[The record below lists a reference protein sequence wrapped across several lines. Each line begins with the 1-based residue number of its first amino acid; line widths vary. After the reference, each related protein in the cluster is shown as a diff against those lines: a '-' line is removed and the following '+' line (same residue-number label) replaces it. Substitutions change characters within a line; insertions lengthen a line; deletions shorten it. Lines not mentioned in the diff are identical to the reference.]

1 MRDWGFV
8 KGNLI
13 KRSFKLLMLAMVF
26 MAGISFS
33 PDNSVYAEKVISSRA
48 LGQVESV
55 KATIYSDGHIPDGVC
70 QRMEKSV
77 QAIGT
82 QLLEGK
88 NLENVQSQRV
98 HYEDVIR
105 QVFDKVLVGYTVRSV
120 EIQPGEELNIS
131 VGLLGWND
139 KINSVTVETRVEGMP
154 QVVERL
160 LLEDISG
167 MDQLYTDMLRGLPL
181 AAVDWTNGVMKHRVN
196 DFMNERAPEFRADF
210 DVEVGEDTKVTVDVY
225 PRLPVVRTIDLS
237 MRSDTLPNAALLT
250 ERQNMQ
256 DGADMFVGVPVA
268 FVKRHEETIEELLAK
283 RIDDLEVAKF
293 WGIHTKVDIKP
304 AERMEVMSRSDS
316 RNVYVRFEGWG
327 ELGHREGNGDN
338 GEIMFRGIFA
348 KQFTSRDGVF
358 ALVDFYPKNTRWDF
372 DLGLYRE
379 LLPKVKAN
387 VRYSLRDKYW
397 KGGIEYNFA
406 KRLAFRYEYR
416 NLNHISEFALR
427 YKLHDFL
434 ALEAV
439 MDNDDKWLRFIGY
452 F

>member
-1 MRDWGFV
+1 MRDLGFV

-13 KRSFKLLMLAMVF
+13 KTIVIILILAMVDL
-26 MAGISFS
+26 AGISFS
-33 PDNSVYAEKVISSRA
+33 SDNVVCAASVE
-48 LGQVESV
+48 EV
-55 KATIYSDGHIPDGVC
+55 KATISSDGHIPQGVC

-77 QAIGT
+77 QAIGA

-88 NLENVQSQRV
+88 SLENVQSQQT
-98 HYEDVIR
+98 HYEDIIQ
-105 QVFDKVLVGYTVRSV
+105 QVFDKVLVGYTVKSV
-120 EIQPGEELNIS
+120 DIQPGEELNIS
-131 VGLLGWND
+131 IRLLGWND
-139 KINSVTVETRVEGMP
+139 KIDAVTVEKQVVGMP
-154 QVVERL
+154 EVVEKL
-160 LLEDISG
+160 LLDDISD
-167 MDQLYTDMLRGLPL
+167 MDQLFADTLQGLPV
-181 AAVDWTNGVMKHRVN
+181 AAVDWTNGVIKHRVK

-210 DVEVGEDTKVTVDVY
+210 DVEVGENTKVIVDIY
-225 PRLPVVRTIDLS
+225 PLLPVVRTIDLS

-268 FVKRHEETIEELLAK
+268 FVKRHKDTIEKLLAR

-293 WGIHTKVDIKP
+293 WGIHTKVAIKP

-327 ELGHREGNGDN
+327 ELGHRKGNGDN

-348 KQFTSRDGVF
+348 KQFTSRDGAI

-387 VRYSLRDKYW
+387 VRYSLKDRYW

-416 NLNHISEFALR
+416 AQDHISEFALR

>member
-1 MRDWGFV
+1 MKDLGFV

-13 KRSFKLLMLAMVF
+13 KKIVIILILAMVDL
-26 MAGISFS
+26 AGISFS
-33 PDNSVYAEKVISSRA
+33 SDNVVLAASVEEVKVT
-48 LGQVESV
+48 V
-55 KATIYSDGHIPDGVC
+55 YSDGHIPQGVC

-77 QAIGT
+77 QAIGA

-88 NLENVQSQRV
+88 SLENVQSQQT
-98 HYEDVIR
+98 HYEDIIR

-120 EIQPGEELNIS
+120 EIQPGEELMIS
-131 VGLLGWND
+131 VDLLGWND
-139 KINSVTVETRVEGMP
+139 KIDTISVEKRVVGMP
-154 QVVERL
+154 EVVEKL
-160 LLEDISG
+160 LLEDISD
-167 MDQLYTDMLRGLPL
+167 MDQLFVDTLQGLPV
-181 AAVDWTNGVMKHRVN
+181 AAVDWTNGVIKHRVK

-210 DVEVGEDTKVTVDVY
+210 DVEVGETTKVIVDIY
-225 PRLPVVRTIDLS
+225 PLLPVVRTIDLS

-250 ERQNMQ
+250 ERQTMQ

-268 FVKRHEETIEELLAK
+268 FVKRHKDTIEELLSK

-304 AERMEVMSRSDS
+304 SERMEVMSRSDS

-327 ELGHREGNGDN
+327 ELGHRTKNKDN
-338 GEIMFRGIFA
+338 GEIMFRGLFA
-348 KQFTSRDGVF
+348 KQFTSRDGAF
-358 ALVDFYPKNTRWDF
+358 ALVDFYPKNTRWDL

-379 LLPKVKAN
+379 IVPKVRAN
-387 VRYSLRDKYW
+387 VRYSVLDKYW

-416 NLNHISEFALR
+416 DQDHISEFALR